1 MLKIMGKSQASI
13 EQMRAYIRKM
23 NPKVS
28 DSVIKMI
35 PLYITEGAAEGVR
48 GDVAFVQSCLETGN
62 FTFSGSAVTLS
73 QNNFCGMG
81 VTKTGMR
88 ATASRRRQ
96 RASGPR
102 SSTCRRMPVWTD

>member
-35 PLYITEGAAEGVR
+35 PLYITEGVAEGVR
-48 GDVAFVQSCLETGN
+48 GDVHLPRAAWKPKTSH
-62 FTFSGSAVTLS
+62 SA
-73 QNNFCGMG
+73 N
-81 VTKTGMR
+81 
-88 ATASRRRQ
+88 RQ
-96 RASGPR
+96 
-102 SSTCRRMPVWTD
+102 

>member
-48 GDVAFVQSCLETGN
+48 GDIALPS
-62 FTFSGSAVTLS
+62 
-73 QNNFCGMG
+73 
-81 VTKTGMR
+81 
-88 ATASRRRQ
+88 
-96 RASGPR
+96 
-102 SSTCRRMPVWTD
+102 PVWKPETLRSPELR